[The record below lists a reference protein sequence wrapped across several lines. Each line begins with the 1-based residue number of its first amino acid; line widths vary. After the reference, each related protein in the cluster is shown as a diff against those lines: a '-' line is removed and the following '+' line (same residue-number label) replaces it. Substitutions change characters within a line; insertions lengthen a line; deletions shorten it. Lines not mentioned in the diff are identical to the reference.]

1 MLSQTLTFTTVSKYY
16 SGKQKKLKYAFMS
29 KLMHLVLA
37 RGYIGRS
44 MRNLGNKK
52 VQVWECLKECG
63 AIAHSSVRQEVW
75 CDVMSA
81 VGALKKESSQP
92 SPLMQYSS

>member
-1 MLSQTLTFTTVSKYY
+1 
-16 SGKQKKLKYAFMS
+16 MS

-52 VQVWECLKECG
+52 VQGGDL
-63 AIAHSSVRQEVW
+63 SSLGMIKGMW
-75 CDVMSA
+75 
-81 VGALKKESSQP
+81 G
-92 SPLMQYSS
+92 YSSLICKTRGVV